1 MFFKT
6 VSFVSEK
13 EKLIA
18 FLRKMDK
25 KIFIPKHINACR

>member
-6 VSFVSEK
+6 VSFLSEK

-25 KIFIPKHINACR
+25 KIFILKHINACR